1 MFNKSVI
8 SKTHAMLESDGSLRE
23 ITRQAHHSIEFPE
36 ITFSWTKVQE
46 MDQNPV
52 SLRKVHVNI

>member
-1 MFNKSVI
+1 
-8 SKTHAMLESDGSLRE
+8 MLESDGSLRE